1 MRLFAIR
8 RLLVGS
14 VLAIGAL
21 PALAAVDG
29 FPLYWGHKLF
39 PKQERL
45 ERAWDMNAKDQ
56 VVGEMSSRKGGY
68 DGFRW
73 SPPGHVDKV
82 RDFRSGYDNVNLV
95 AISDSGTAVG
105 YGFVKS
111 QRNRFVKRAL
121 LMRPNGERV
130 ALRHLGGPEED
141 SEAVDVSDAG
151 AVGFVSVNGELLYSV
166 RWLADGT
173 VERLEL
179 PDRVTAINARG
190 DIVSRL
196 DENYSYMVTATGEA
210 FRVPLPFVT
219 TLNDQ
224 GVVAGRTG
232 SELRHAPAIWSVERG
247 LEVLP
252 TPPQL
257 PNASCYAEG
266 VNRHLQVVGTC
277 QPQHDNGRA
286 LMWLHIDGAW
296 QMADLSWQTRDH
308 SLVPWGTNW
317 VVGINDA
324 GRILVQGY
332 FGPTMLIPARDMA
345 AP

>member
-1 MRLFAIR
+1 MT
-8 RLLVGS
+8 
-14 VLAIGAL
+14 
-21 PALAAVDG
+21 
-29 FPLYWGHKLF
+29 
-39 PKQERL
+39 
-45 ERAWDMNAKDQ
+45 
-56 VVGEMSSRKGGY
+56 SRKGGN
-68 DGFRW
+68 DGYRW
-73 SPPGHVDKV
+73 SPPDQVDKV
-82 RDFRSGYDNVNLV
+82 RDFRSGWDNVDLV

-130 ALRHLGGPEED
+130 ALRHLGGPEDD

-151 AVGFVSVNGELLYSV
+151 AVGLVKSDHGELLYSV
-166 RWLADGT
+166 RWLPDGT
-173 VERLEL
+173 VERLDL
-179 PDRVTAINARG
+179 PGEVEAINARG

-196 DENYSYMVTATGEA
+196 DENYSYLATASGEH
-210 FRVPLPFVT
+210 FHVPLPSIS

-232 SELRHAPAIWSVERG
+232 SRLRHAPAIWSVERG

-257 PNASCYAEG
+257 PNADCRAEG

-296 QMADLSWQTRDH
+296 QMADLSWQVRDH

-324 GRILVQGY
+324 GRILVHGY
-332 FGPTMLIPARDMA
+332 FGPTMLIPARDKA